1 MSAAAGAARRLQDL
15 TSDFVDAPASLLPEL
30 QVGLPAATAKL
41 AGCSHWLLFEA
52 QRQCAGRLV
61 GAGSRAAVE
70 RTHCKA

>member
-1 MSAAAGAARRLQDL
+1 MRAAAGAARRLQDL

-52 QRQCAGRLV
+52 AAAVPRGLV

>member
-52 QRQCAGRLV
+52 A
-61 GAGSRAAVE
+61 AAVRGE
-70 RTHCKA
+70 ACGRWKPRRR